1 VHIEPAL
8 PENDLETAIMS
19 TKVFD
24 TNEVQALLSAATNL
38 EGNDGDARF
47 KQIAHRLLSDLF
59 KAIDDL
65 DITPDEVWAG
75 VNYLNKLGQDGEA
88 ALLAAGIGL
97 EKYLDIRMDAADKA
111 AGIDGGTPRTIEG
124 PLYVAGA
131 PVRERVSRI
140 DIDPDPDAGPLV
152 IRGTV
157 TGPDGQPVAGALVE
171 CWHANSKGFYSHFD
185 PTGSQS
191 EFNLRGAVK
200 TGADGQY
207 EFRTLMPVGYGC
219 PPHGATQQLLNALAR
234 HGNRPAHV
242 HFFVTADNCRK
253 LTTQFNIEGD
263 PLIWDDF
270 AYATREELIPHVV
283 EKTGGTALGLTADA
297 YREIEFNVALTP
309 LVHGKDNQIVH
320 RPRAAATA

>member
-1 VHIEPAL
+1 
-8 PENDLETAIMS
+8 MS
-19 TKVFD
+19 ARVFQTK
-24 TNEVQALLSAATNL
+24 EVQDLLKAAANL
-38 EGNDGDARF
+38 EGNNGNARF
-47 KQIAHRLLSDLF
+47 QQIVHRLLGDLF

-88 ALLAAGIGL
+88 ALLAAGLGL
-97 EKYLDIRMDAADKA
+97 EKYLDIRMDAEDKTI
-111 AGIDGGTPRTIEG
+111 GLEGGTPRTIEG

-131 PVRERVSRI
+131 PVRDGASKI
-140 DIDPDPDAGPLV
+140 DINPDEDAGPLV
-152 IRGTV
+152 IHGTV
-157 TGPDGQPVAGALVE
+157 TGLDGKPVAGAVVE

-185 PTGSQS
+185 PTGAQS
-191 EFNLRGAVK
+191 DFNLRGAVK
-200 TGADGQY
+200 TDADGKY

-219 PPHGATQQLLNALAR
+219 PPHGSTQQLLNVLGR

-242 HFFVTADNCRK
+242 HFFVTADGSRK

-283 EKTGGTALGLTADA
+283 EKTGGAALGLKGDV
-297 YREIEFNVALTP
+297 YKDIEFNFTLTP
-309 LVHGKDNQIVH
+309 LVQGKDNQLVH
-320 RPRAAATA
+320 RRRAAATA

>member
-1 VHIEPAL
+1 
-8 PENDLETAIMS
+8 MS

-24 TNEVQALLSAATNL
+24 TKEAQALLRAAANL
-38 EGNDGDARF
+38 DGNNGNTRF
-47 KQIAHRLLSDLF
+47 KQIFHRLLGDLF

-75 VNYLNKLGQDGEA
+75 VNYLNKLGRDGEA

-97 EKYLDIRMDAADKA
+97 EKYLDMRMDAADKA
-111 AGIDGGTPRTIEG
+111 AGVEGGTPRTIEG

-131 PVRERVSRI
+131 PVRSGIARI
-140 DIDPDPDAGPLV
+140 DVDPDADAGPLV

-157 TGPDGQPVAGALVE
+157 SAVDGKPVAGALVE

-185 PTGSQS
+185 PTGEQS

-200 TGADGQY
+200 TGADGKY
-207 EFRTLMPVGYGC
+207 EIRTLMPVGYGC
-219 PPHGATQQLLNALAR
+219 PPQGATQQLLNALAR

-242 HFFVTADNCRK
+242 HFFVTADHCRK

-283 EKTGGTALGLTADA
+283 EKTGGLALGLKADT
-297 YREIEFNVALTP
+297 YKEIEFDFALTP
-309 LVHGKDNQIVH
+309 LVQGKDNQIVQ
-320 RPRAAATA
+320 RLRASATA